1 MEYLFAPPQQAQE
14 LKDLGFEELCLAFSY
29 VKTEHGFI
37 KDKLYLIDT
46 LEEDIVKN
54 SAHQYYYS
62 RPLYQQAFRWFLDKY
77 NLDSHVNVDVWSSK
91 KCDYRITG
99 GIVGIVVA
107 GANGELFDID
117 SEYYDTY
124 EEAELECLKRL
135 IKILKEDKD
144 GSL

>member
-1 MEYLFAPPQQAQE
+1 MENLFVPSQQAQI
-14 LKDLGFEELCLAFSY
+14 LKDLGFKELCLAFSY
-29 VKTEHGFI
+29 VKSEFGFI
-37 KDKLYLIDT
+37 KDRINLVDS
-46 LEEDIVKN
+46 LEEDLVKN
-54 SAHQYYYS
+54 SDERVDYYA
-62 RPLYQQAFRWFLDKY
+62 RPTYEQAFKWFLKEF

-99 GIVGIVVA
+99 GIVVA

-117 SEYYDTY
+117 SNYYDTY